1 MFIYKRTKNVFF
13 ISTSFWTKYGLLE
26 QCVLFINI
34 VHILALKTK
43 RSFLKVVTWV
53 MNDPLK
59 YETRHLLFEV
69 GDLAKF
75 LRDLLLLYSDNES
88 LKTIWGILDT
98 LPLFLQQSIAH
109 FATRC
114 RFANAV
120 FYELKASSNFLRTWY
135 AK

>member
-69 GDLAKF
+69 GDYVTFYYFIVIMNRWKQYEEFWTLCPFF
-75 LRDLLLLYSDNES
+75 LT
-88 LKTIWGILDT
+88 TIHCTD
-98 LPLFLQQSIAH
+98 

-114 RFANAV
+114 RFANVV

>member
-1 MFIYKRTKNVFF
+1 
-13 ISTSFWTKYGLLE
+13 
-26 QCVLFINI
+26 
-34 VHILALKTK
+34 
-43 RSFLKVVTWV
+43 

>member
-1 MFIYKRTKNVFF
+1 
-13 ISTSFWTKYGLLE
+13 
-26 QCVLFINI
+26 
-34 VHILALKTK
+34 
-43 RSFLKVVTWV
+43 

-98 LPLFLQQSIAH
+98 LPLFLQQSIAQILLLDVALQTS
-109 FATRC
+109 FFT
-114 RFANAV
+114 
-120 FYELKASSNFLRTWY
+120 S
-135 AK
+135 